1 MINTSQ
7 YEKQLLSAHP
17 SSEAED
23 WLVSNVCSKDEHNA
37 SVSLSRNFFLN
48 DFSRP
53 FLEYLSQH
61 LYGESYMEIMGPYYE
76 FISPEGG
83 NDNIPYYK
91 VYCFSRKRDSRLRTY
106 VSTITARYFTNLRA
120 KEKARDDLQ
129 INIEASDHVKS
140 NFSDEDL
147 KENEW
152 FSLLIAEEDAREA
165 TIAYKLLWAK
175 VLKAM
180 SELPERERKLL
191 QLTVMDNLTGLEAFE
206 ELADEMNSKKDQSK
220 MSVKEKQKA
229 VAVLKHQAI
238 ARLRKL
244 MEQ

>member
-1 MINTSQ
+1 
-7 YEKQLLSAHP
+7 
-17 SSEAED
+17 
-23 WLVSNVCSKDEHNA
+23 
-37 SVSLSRNFFLN
+37 
-48 DFSRP
+48 
-53 FLEYLSQH
+53 
-61 LYGESYMEIMGPYYE
+61 
-76 FISPEGG
+76 
-83 NDNIPYYK
+83 
-91 VYCFSRKRDSRLRTY
+91 
-106 VSTITARYFTNLRA
+106 
-120 KEKARDDLQ
+120 LQ

-165 TIAYKLLWAK
+165 TVAYKLLWAK